1 MFKKVP
7 TNQKKEVRIEPLGD
21 SLKIYE
27 KNNNTLLV
35 NHTIEKGKGK
45 YIRIKHPERELNL
58 KQKELYDKALAG
70 LGNDELGIIFLD
82 QIARLM
88 PRYTRDQ
95 FGLLL
100 KLSSE
105 YDTNSIETAL
115 NYCVERGIWS
125 ATDFKDT
132 LIFNSNAKEEKQLK
146 QAFLPIK
153 YQLASANTR
162 DITAY
167 QSLIGGAD
175 NESSRRN

>member
-1 MFKKVP
+1 
-7 TNQKKEVRIEPLGD
+7 
-21 SLKIYE
+21 
-27 KNNNTLLV
+27 
-35 NHTIEKGKGK
+35 
-45 YIRIKHPERELNL
+45 
-58 KQKELYDKALAG
+58 
-70 LGNDELGIIFLD
+70 
-82 QIARLM
+82 M

-105 YDTNSIETAL
+105 YDTNSIEIAL

-132 LIFNSNAKEEKQLK
+132 LIFNSNAKEEEQL
-146 QAFLPIK
+146 QQVFLPII
-153 YQLASANTR
+153 YQLVSVNTR

-175 NESSRRN
+175 NESSRPN